1 MTEIEIL
8 GRRSQKILIPSDW
21 TEMTAE
27 QVQFVFRTH
36 EECIC
41 KGKSP
46 LEFNIIVLYH
56 LLGVRRTFRSIH
68 WFSTRKAFAQKIS
81 ENVFWLCQNCLSFLF
96 ESMEESDGLPRLAYR
111 SVVNSLP
118 AVRSKLGPLLIG
130 PADLL
135 ADLTFGEFRKA
146 TASLQAFFKS
156 LSMEDLDECIA
167 CLYRRAYDTPNRAGR
182 KVKPI
187 GHDFQEDVKLVARLP
202 VWQKNL
208 IICWFSSCLEYLQS
222 GKLVLDAEEVNL
234 GELFRGAEHP
244 GPKFNWTDLLVQLAR
259 ENTLGNIDRVEEE
272 PLLSVLTIM
281 WTNHKEHKRNDAI
294 YKASQG
300 K

>member
-8 GRRSQKILIPSDW
+8 GDKPQKVTIPSEW
-21 TEMTAE
+21 SEMTPA
-27 QVQFVFRTH
+27 QVRFVFRTH
-36 EECIC
+36 EECVR

-56 LLGVRRTFRSIH
+56 LLGVRRTFGSIRK
-68 WFSTRKAFAQKIS
+68 FCTRKAFAEKIS
-81 ENVFWLCQNCLSFLF
+81 ENVYWLCHNCLSFLF
-96 ESMEESDGLPRLAYR
+96 EPIEETDGPTRLAYR

-118 AVRSKLGPLLIG
+118 TVRSKLGPLLTG

-135 ADLTFGEFRKA
+135 SDLTFGEFRKA
-146 TASLQAFFKS
+146 TSSLTAFFRS
-156 LSMEDLDECIA
+156 RDIADLDECIA
-167 CLYRRAYDTPNRAGR
+167 CLYRRRSRRPNRAGR
-182 KVKPI
+182 KVVPL
-187 GHDFQEDVKLVARLP
+187 GHDFGKDVRLVSGLP

-208 IICWFSSCLEYLQS
+208 IMCWFSSCLEFLQS
-222 GKLVLDAEEVNL
+222 GKIVLDAEEVNL
-234 GELFRGAEHP
+234 QALFSGSEQP

-259 ENTLGNIDRVEEE
+259 ENTIGNIDRVEEE
-272 PLLSVLTIM
+272 PLLSVLSIM

-294 YKASQG
+294 RKASQG